1 MRNLTRKFVTFAV
14 AGALLLP
21 TAAVANAQSSFG
33 FGSISSSFD
42 TGSSTADLP
51 TTTRLEKG
59 FERLGEAYGQKLNQT
74 EEDKAT
80 ELLQQALNNELPIIE
95 GQYEE
100 FNFIDS
106 SRYLVKVFTE
116 EQADDFL
123 SQLSKAVRDA
133 QEAPEN
139 NVADFGVSVAQEG
152 DLYYVAIV
160 QKETS
165 GGTGPIIG
173 G

>member
-1 MRNLTRKFVTFAV
+1 MTCRIYIPF
-14 AGALLLP
+14 LP

-33 FGSISSSFD
+33 SSSFD

-74 EEDKAT
+74 EEDKTT

-106 SRYLVKVFTE
+106 SVTWSKYSPRNKQTTFCHSFPQQYAMLRKPLKTTCPTSVF
-116 EQADDFL
+116 
-123 SQLSKAVRDA
+123 
-133 QEAPEN
+133 P
-139 NVADFGVSVAQEG
+139 
-152 DLYYVAIV
+152 
-160 QKETS
+160 
-165 GGTGPIIG
+165 
-173 G
+173 

>member
-1 MRNLTRKFVTFAV
+1 M
-14 AGALLLP
+14 
-21 TAAVANAQSSFG
+21 
-33 FGSISSSFD
+33 
-42 TGSSTADLP
+42 
-51 TTTRLEKG
+51 
-59 FERLGEAYGQKLNQT
+59 QT
-74 EEDKAT
+74 CDQ
-80 ELLQQALNNELPIIE
+80 LLQQALNNELPIIE

-116 EQADDFL
+116 EQANDFL
-123 SQLSKAVRDA
+123 SQLSKAVREA

-139 NVADFGVSVAQEG
+139 NVSDFGVSIAQEA
-152 DLYYVAIV
+152 DLSYVAIV

>member
-1 MRNLTRKFVTFAV
+1 MSIPL
-14 AGALLLP
+14 GALHCRLVNSRIYIPFLP

-33 FGSISSSFD
+33 SSSFD

-123 SQLSKAVRDA
+123 SQLSTAVRDA

-139 NVADFGVSVAQEG
+139 NVADFAQEG

-165 GGTGPIIG
+165 GGTSPIIG

>member
-1 MRNLTRKFVTFAV
+1 MRNLTRKFVAFAV

-33 FGSISSSFD
+33 FGSSSFD

-95 GQYEE
+95 G
-100 FNFIDS
+100 
-106 SRYLVKVFTE
+106 
-116 EQADDFL
+116 
-123 SQLSKAVRDA
+123 
-133 QEAPEN
+133 
-139 NVADFGVSVAQEG
+139 
-152 DLYYVAIV
+152 
-160 QKETS
+160 
-165 GGTGPIIG
+165 
-173 G
+173 